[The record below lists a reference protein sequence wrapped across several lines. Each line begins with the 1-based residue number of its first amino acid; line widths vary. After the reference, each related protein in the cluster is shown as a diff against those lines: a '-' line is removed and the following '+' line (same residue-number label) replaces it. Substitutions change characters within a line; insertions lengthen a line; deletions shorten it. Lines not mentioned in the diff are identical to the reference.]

1 MKKNILTTII
11 LFPGLVCVLYIPNFY
26 TGYISIFIS
35 VLLALIVMG
44 TKQRFWYGPVYLFIN
59 FTVLCVIIPII
70 AAPNMWR
77 THFNIDNIDNAGL
90 FWDISLTINFSAI
103 YFFTYFIIKLFC
115 YCKNKIFN
123 KESSQEEL

>member
-1 MKKNILTTII
+1 M
-11 LFPGLVCVLYIPNFY
+11 
-26 TGYISIFIS
+26 
-35 VLLALIVMG
+35 
-44 TKQRFWYGPVYLFIN
+44 
-59 FTVLCVIIPII
+59 
-70 AAPNMWR
+70 NMWR